1 MFGLGVP
8 GQIVAQMAKR
18 SGGRV
23 IGVDLIAARLAKA
36 IELGAVDVPLDARA
50 GRIAEEIKAL
60 TENRGADVC
69 IEASGAYTA
78 LHEAVR
84 SAAYSSKV
92 VALGFFQGP
101 GLGLDL
107 GEEFHH
113 NRINVVCSQIS
124 GVGPEL
130 TYRWNRDRLAR
141 TGMALQADGTL
152 NLKPLITH
160 VVPWRE
166 AAEAYRMLDQEPGAA
181 LQVVLDFGR

>member
-1 MFGLGVP
+1 
-8 GQIVAQMAKR
+8 MAKR
-18 SGGRV
+18 SGARV
-23 IGVDLIAARLAKA
+23 IGVDMIAARLAKA
-36 IELGAVDVPLDARA
+36 VELCAVDVPLDARA
-50 GRIAEEIKAL
+50 GRIAEQIKAL
-60 TENRGADVC
+60 TGGRGADVC
-69 IEASGAYTA
+69 IEASGAYPA

-84 SAAYSSKV
+84 SAAYSAKV

-130 TYRWNRDRLAR
+130 SYRWNRDRLVR
-141 TGMALQADGTL
+141 TGIRLQAEGVL
-152 NLKPLITH
+152 QLEPLITH
-160 VVPWRE
+160 IVPWRE
-166 AAEAYRMLDQEPGAA
+166 AADAYRMLDEDPGDA